1 MRSKEACSPSL
12 KRSCSRGA
20 VSGKQKGRPAAD
32 VEAIGLIR
40 SRIRDAVRGRTFL
53 KAKDLDVGYAPGFP
67 IVRRVSFELLR
78 GERMALFGENG
89 TGKTT
94 LW

>member
-1 MRSKEACSPSL
+1 VG
-12 KRSCSRGA
+12 RGPD
-20 VSGKQKGRPAAD
+20 GPD
-32 VEAIGLIR
+32 VLLLDEPTTSTGTFVGFRFDAERIG
-40 SRIRDAVRGRTFL
+40 GRTFL

-67 IVRRVSFELLR
+67 IVRGVSFELLR
-78 GERMALFGENG
+78 GELMALFGENG